1 MILRHSSVTGP
12 VLAGLLASSPVL
24 AADEY
29 NVSSGVTYAGVG
41 LGVHGMD
48 TVALAK
54 GGGVQRG
61 LAAHTTVHDGVS
73 YYFATEAAKLMFEAA
88 PETYL
93 PQFGGFCA
101 LAVSLGKKF
110 DGNPHYAD
118 IVDGKLYLFVNAAV
132 FEAYQKDP
140 AGTIA
145 KAEATWPEI
154 RSTPVSDL

>member
-1 MILRHSSVTGP
+1 MILRRGFVP
-12 VLAGLLASSPVL
+12 VLIVAGLLSSKPAL

-48 TVALAK
+48 PVALAS
-54 GGGVQRG
+54 GDGVQRG
-61 LAAHTTVHDGVS
+61 LAAHTAVNDGVS
-73 YYFATEAAKLMFEAA
+73 YYFATEAAKVLFEAA